1 MFCQPVSKAPHCPL
15 HRALEEKYPIRGT
28 ISIERY
34 RENRDELRDG
44 SQWYYLK
51 SNGAMANRMELC
63 GPISTILRPE
73 FQRGPPGVTRAG
85 RIQYGQ
91 RTIPVRRLTGHA
103 M

>member
-34 RENRDELRDG
+34 RENRMAERRQSVVLSEIKRRDG
-44 SQWYYLK
+44 KPDGIMWTYKYY
-51 SNGAMANRMELC
+51 SRPNSSE
-63 GPISTILRPE
+63 GPQGSRV
-73 FQRGPPGVTRAG
+73 QDVSSMVSGPYYATVDR
-85 RIQYGQ
+85 
-91 RTIPVRRLTGHA
+91 HA